1 MILRART
8 SVRLPYP
15 TCDRR
20 DSYYLTVSCAYDLFI
35 KLWNVE
41 NDYQNFATLRGHEHS
56 VSSAKFLPGDDRIIS
71 SSRDQTVRIWEIATT
86 YVRIS
91 VGWISDLWC
100 CWSSH
105 CVKVIRP
112 HSDWIRSAIP
122 SSDGKSF
129 ITCSMDH
136 VRPFFVPPTLEDIR
150 LNHTRPR
157 ILLNLIQELRNRS
170 YVATTTS

>member
-1 MILRART
+1 M
-8 SVRLPYP
+8 
-15 TCDRR
+15 
-20 DSYYLTVSCAYDLFI
+20 SCAYDLFI

-86 YVRIS
+86 YVKQEP
-91 VGWISDLWC
+91 C
-100 CWSSH
+100 CINGLHSSSFSH
-105 CVKVIRP
+105 CIKVIRP

-122 SSDGKSF
+122 SSDGKFF

-136 VRPFFVPPTLEDIR
+136 VRSHCLHIFEGFTLNR
-150 LNHTRPR
+150 LRPH
-157 ILLNLIQELRNRS
+157 ILSNLIQELRNRS
-170 YVATTTS
+170 CVVTTTL